1 MATWRHWCSKYWHAI
16 DTIIYNCLFT
26 VCTVKPYQDF
36 QNTWI
41 LCVKK
46 EHVKIYNTILNN
58 CKLYSTQWI
67 HRSTKVTR
75 ITDNHMYTSQLPH
88 DKLPISMPMTEWK
101 QQPNLPQISTNIGK
115 TSFIFLLQTI
125 ENDLVLHLL
134 ASK

>member
-1 MATWRHWCSKYWHAI
+1 
-16 DTIIYNCLFT
+16 
-26 VCTVKPYQDF
+26 
-36 QNTWI
+36 
-41 LCVKK
+41 
-46 EHVKIYNTILNN
+46 
-58 CKLYSTQWI
+58 
-67 HRSTKVTR
+67 
-75 ITDNHMYTSQLPH
+75 MYTSQLPH